1 MGSRWNYWNSWRE
14 ILDSRG
20 NPTVEVEVTADKTM
34 EKKTTGTNPRHPE
47 PVRQAIELADG
58 EERYLG
64 LEHRRGPILHD
75 LAVNISYLWD
85 TVSHCKC
92 AKKIKCPVLIKRR
105 KRHSSRLLIPE
116 RCYQAAHQRE
126 RKQECNNQSLSKTE
140 PPVSDLW
147 ERNFS
152 RIRTI
157 GRDDKSGSPER
168 HDWVDK
174 KAINWF
180 KIKLFLHELFLRDF
194 VLPSLFSVFFT
205 GCKGKTKSL
214 RMSSSGMIL
223 I

>member
-1 MGSRWNYWNSWRE
+1 MGLMIKIIEIHGRE

-20 NPTVEVEVTADKTM
+20 NPTVEVEVTAQT
-34 EKKTTGTNPRHPE
+34 ETTGKKTKARCAIRANLRKIWGDWAAGWAGTLFWAWSTARCPNK
-47 PVRQAIELADG
+47 
-58 EERYLG
+58 
-64 LEHRRGPILHD
+64 LHD
-75 LAVNISYLWD
+75 LAV
-85 TVSHCKC
+85 VSPLYEIRSDCKSE
-92 AKKIKCPVLIKRR
+92 KNKVSGPRIKRR
-105 KRHSSRLLIPE
+105 KRHSSRCRYE
-116 RCYQAAHQRE
+116 SDCYQAAHQRE

-180 KIKLFLHELFLRDF
+180 KSKSFLTNSFWEILFYLCT
-194 VLPSLFSVFFT
+194 P
-205 GCKGKTKSL
+205 
-214 RMSSSGMIL
+214 
-223 I
+223 